1 MCKAGA
7 DRLLNMLT
15 RHSYPHDESS
25 AAPRFG
31 SRRCGALVRRGGGGE
46 GKGSPERPRDGQ
58 LSRDGRRERE
68 RGGTREKERDG
79 EKSGFRRPFITLPL
93 SSDFGAN
100 KTMIYFFSSFLR
112 PRPAARRN
120 PFRCVGERGPGPG
133 EGAAARKRAF
143 FRFGPNI
150 CFPYRTN
157 SFGLFGGP

>member
-1 MCKAGA
+1 MCFLCVCVCKAGV

-15 RHSYPHDESS
+15 RHSYPPDESS

-46 GKGSPERPRDGQ
+46 GKGSPERLRDGQ

-143 FRFGPNI
+143 FRFGPKNLLSV
-150 CFPYRTN
+150 PYK
-157 SFGLFGGP
+157 